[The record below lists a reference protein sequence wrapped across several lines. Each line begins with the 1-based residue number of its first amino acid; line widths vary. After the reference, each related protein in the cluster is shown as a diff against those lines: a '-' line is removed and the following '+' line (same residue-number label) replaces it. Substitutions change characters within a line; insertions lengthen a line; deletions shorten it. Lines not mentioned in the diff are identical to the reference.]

1 VLGSVTFEKTSTVPV
16 KSQRPTIPEI
26 SLQGSEAANGMVMPT
41 HRHSVA
47 GTIPI
52 TSQSVQRIDTS
63 PPKDIASPLSD
74 TSVSLS
80 GRKFSD
86 SSLSPNSP
94 GDAYDEARSPEKSP
108 QNLVSP
114 KFTSSYPPCTS
125 HPPKATQT
133 PGILSGG
140 GIGKAPSPSQTRKK
154 QQKQQKYRKLRYHE
168 YVPPSRPN
176 AKPGKTT
183 PKPSSKPD
191 TPYSLL
197 LQQQQLFLQLQVL
210 QQQYPNGVLMQKLPD
225 LLNTMSTKKGKN
237 KGRSSVTSP
246 PNLEGTKQVA
256 AVVPTVPQV
265 LQVEQPNRF
274 NSTTVRFDELKVS
287 DLKAACKEM
296 GMIVSGKKAELVE
309 RLLEHNNGVLPVTA
323 LPDNQ
328 SKDIRRH
335 AFSSGNASSVES
347 QVSTFSPASPSLSPI
362 FQFPSDQYSSQ
373 YQHQYQQQ
381 QQSTLWSTNTTK
393 APLPP
398 PPPPPPMK
406 RDSLPNSSPLT
417 APQAQVFPA
426 SNFQAQFNELYEK
439 QKRDY
444 ISQRAPMSLAPR
456 PELND
461 MVAIKFSRPMDQQ
474 QRINRGNTL
483 PNHGEGKPNFLQ
495 MEKQSQSL
503 PSSPRPLSPS
513 DNLLEIM
520 DDTPALKN
528 PPNAENSFS
537 SMSSVPPLP
546 GPSTSEALY
555 LTPNSVPLSVAA
567 TSATVANSTASMPP
581 PTTAYNSVMRPA
593 RSSVPIQPKGHPLN
607 PPSYGSPLMQR
618 SISLSGPPPMRHT
631 MGPVHPMH
639 R

>member
-1 VLGSVTFEKTSTVPV
+1 MLGSVTFEKTSTVPG
-16 KSQRPTIPEI
+16 KSQRPSIPEI
-26 SLQGSEAANGMVMPT
+26 SLQGSEVVNGMTMPA
-41 HRHSVA
+41 HRHSIA
-47 GTIPI
+47 GTVP
-52 TSQSVQRIDTS
+52 TASQSMQRIDSS
-63 PPKDIASPLSD
+63 PSKDIASPLSD
-74 TSVSLS
+74 SSSLS
-80 GRKFSD
+80 QCGRKFSD

-94 GDAYDEARSPEKSP
+94 GDVYDEVRSPEKSP

-114 KFTSSYPPCTS
+114 TFTSSYPPCTS
-125 HPPKATQT
+125 LPPKATQT

-183 PKPSSKPD
+183 PKPSSKPE

-246 PNLEGTKQVA
+246 SNMEGTKQVA

-309 RLLEHNNGVLPVTA
+309 RLLEHNNGVLPVAA

-328 SKDIRRH
+328 SKDTRRH
-335 AFSSGNASSVES
+335 TFSTGNGSSIES
-347 QVSTFSPASPSLSPI
+347 QVSTFSPVSPSLSPI
-362 FQFPSDQYSSQ
+362 FQFPSDQYSSHYPHQ
-373 YQHQYQQQ
+373 YQHHQQQ
-381 QQSTLWSTNTTK
+381 QQAMWNTGATK

-406 RDSLPNSSPLT
+406 RDSLPNTSPLT

-474 QRINRGNTL
+474 QSQRVSRGSTL
-483 PNHGEGKPNFLQ
+483 PSQGDGKPSFLQ

-503 PSSPRPLSPS
+503 PSSPRPLSPT

-528 PPNAENSFS
+528 HLNPSISGVA
-537 SMSSVPPLP
+537 PLP
-546 GPSTSEALY
+546 GPSASESLY
-555 LTPNSVPLSVAA
+555 LVPNSVPPSVAA
-567 TSATVANSTASMPP
+567 TSANSTSVPL
-581 PTTAYNSVMRPA
+581 PTTVYNTVMRPT
-593 RSSVPIQPKGHPLN
+593 RSSVPIQPKVHPLN
-607 PPSYGSPLMQR
+607 PPSYGSPMMQR

-631 MGPVHPMH
+631 MGSIHPMH